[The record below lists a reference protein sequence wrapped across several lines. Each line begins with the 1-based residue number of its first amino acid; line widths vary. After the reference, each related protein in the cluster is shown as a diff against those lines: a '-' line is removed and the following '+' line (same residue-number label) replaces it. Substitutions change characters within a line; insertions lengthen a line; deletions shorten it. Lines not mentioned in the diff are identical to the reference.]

1 MDSENIYLQDYARDL
16 IRNSL
21 DCISTSDKE
30 GQLVVF
36 NPAAVSTF
44 GYTLEE
50 VKTLGYEVMF
60 ANQEEFN
67 RVHTILNEKGVYKG
81 EVLNRRKNGEVFTS
95 YLSANIVYDNNGEPI
110 GTMGVSRDITSEK
123 RQQAILQEKLN
134 ENEILF
140 NEIQNLSEIATS
152 VTNGIIETD
161 ATGIVLWSNKS
172 FERMSGYQL
181 SELLGKRLNDVFSTP
196 PFFKNRSEEIERTK
210 PHFNRPVQ
218 YAHFRK
224 NGELFWV
231 LVESTPIYNT
241 NGSIKKIIEVCTEIS
256 EQKATEYAL
265 IKSEQNFRQIS
276 ETIDDVFYLYNI
288 VDKKYEY
295 ISPNCAK
302 ILGASP
308 DFFYEGK
315 SHTENYVLP
324 EDKKITLEA
333 EEKIERGEAYD
344 IEFRMMINGEIRW
357 IRERSKA
364 IKNESGLIIR
374 NSGICSDI
382 TEAKLNIALIQEQNM
397 SIHESFTYARR
408 IQNATLPSK
417 LEIDQMFPEHL
428 VFFQPKD
435 SISGDFYVIDRGHNN
450 SGNDFYAFI
459 VADCTGHGVPGGI
472 LSILC
477 NSLLKQSLKEYNVN
491 SPAEALEWVKIQ
503 LNSLFHSSAEKR
515 INDGMDVAF
524 CAYFPD
530 KKQLSFAGANLS
542 CWIIRNKEFILI
554 KGDRQHVG
562 YMENAHEYTNHIID
576 LQDGDTIY
584 LSTDG
589 IVDQFGG
596 ASNKKFMRKQFVKLL
611 TENAHLSMAEQKE
624 LIINS
629 YNQWKGD
636 SEQTDDICVFGIRI

>member
-1 MDSENIYLQDYARDL
+1 MDAENIYLQDYARDL
-16 IRNSL
+16 IHNSL

-44 GYTLEE
+44 GYSLEE
-50 VKTLGYEVMF
+50 VKSLGYDVMF
-60 ANQEEFN
+60 ASKEEFN
-67 RVHTILNEKGVYKG
+67 RIHEILSTTGFYKG

-95 YLSANIVYDNNGEPI
+95 FLSANIVFDKNGNSI
-110 GTMGVSRDITSEK
+110 GTMGVSRDITTEK
-123 RQQAILQEKLN
+123 RQQATLQEKLN

-161 ATGIVLWSNKS
+161 KDGFVLWCNKS

-181 SELLGKRLNDVFSTP
+181 TELLGKRLNDVFSTP
-196 PFFKNRSEEIERTK
+196 SFFIKRSEEIERTK
-210 PHFNRPVQ
+210 PHFNRPIQ
-218 YAHFRK
+218 YAHRRK

-231 LVESTPIYNT
+231 LVESTPIYNP

-265 IKSEQNFRQIS
+265 VKSEQNFRQIS

-288 VDKKYEY
+288 IDKKYEY
-295 ISPNCAK
+295 ISPNCAS

-308 DFFYEGK
+308 DFFYQGK
-315 SHTENYVLP
+315 SHTESYVLP

-333 EEKIERGEAYD
+333 KEKIERGEAYD

-357 IRERSKA
+357 IRERSNA
-364 IKNESGLIIR
+364 IKNDKGIIIR

-382 TEAKLNIALIQEQNM
+382 TEAKINLALIKEQNV
-397 SIHESFTYARR
+397 SIHESFSYARR

-417 LEIDQMFPEHL
+417 FEIDQMFPEHF

-450 SGNDFYAFI
+450 RGSDFHAFI

-491 SPAEALEWVKIQ
+491 SPAEALEWVKTQ
-503 LNSLFHSSAEKR
+503 LNLLFHSSPEKR

-524 CAYFPD
+524 CVYFPD
-530 KKQLSFAGANLS
+530 TRQLSFAGANLS
-542 CWIIRNKEFILI
+542 CWIIRNHEFILI

-562 YMENAHEYTNHIID
+562 YMENAHAYTNHIIN
-576 LQDGDTIY
+576 LEEGDTVY

-596 ASNKKFMRKQFVKLL
+596 TSNKKFMRKQFVKLL
-611 TENAHLSMAEQKE
+611 SENAHLPMLEQKE
-624 LIINS
+624 LIIDS
-629 YNQWKGD
+629 YNAWKGD